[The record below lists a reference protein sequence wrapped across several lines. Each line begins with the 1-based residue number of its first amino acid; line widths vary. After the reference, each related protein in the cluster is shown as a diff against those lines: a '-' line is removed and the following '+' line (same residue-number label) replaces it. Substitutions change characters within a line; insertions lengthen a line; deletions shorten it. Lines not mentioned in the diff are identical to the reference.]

1 MSASERKRKISSE
14 LRAGDVV
21 LAYQLRVRLNEV
33 KSAPAYGQEEG
44 LKTEGLSPNVYWSV
58 GTVLN
63 PEEAIAKGFPNSYM
77 GWDEQGNRTWQIQGN
92 DRASWLIEEN

>member
-1 MSASERKRKISSE
+1 MTIRKISSE
-14 LRAGDVV
+14 LRAGDIV

-44 LKTEGLSPNVYWSV
+44 LKVEGLSPNVYWSV

-63 PEEAIAKGFPNSYM
+63 VEDAIERGFPNSYL
-77 GWDEQGNRTWQIQGN
+77 GNSPEGRTWQIQGN
-92 DRASWLIEEN
+92 DRASWSVEEN